1 MTWSPF
7 FTLVTPRPTSTTT
20 PAPSWPRIA
29 GNNPSGSAPDSV
41 NSSVWQTPV
50 ALISTSTS
58 PSRGP
63 SSWTVDI
70 SSGFPAATAMA
81 ARTSMSISSYSSV
94 VMSYRAVRHAQTGV
108 AAKHMIGQS
117 GRQMNHNLEHLAAR
131 AAPAIFVVFWS
142 TGFVATKYVLH
153 SAEPLTYLSIRM
165 ALVVVLMAVIVAI
178 ARPKWPDRV
187 GVFHSIVAGIL
198 VHGFY
203 LGGTAIAIAH
213 SIPAGLSALIPGLQ
227 PILTSTLA
235 NRWLGERVTPQQWT
249 GLLLGLA
256 GVVLILHDRPMSG
269 EAGWGWL
276 ASGMSLV
283 SITLGTL
290 YQQRYCGKIDWRAG
304 NLVQYIAV
312 TIFFAA
318 GAALFES
325 NVVHWTGEF
334 VLSLIWLAVVL
345 SIGSIGLLYWLI
357 RRSAATSVASL
368 FYLVPAVTA
377 VMAYLLFG
385 ERLDGIAIA
394 GMVACAAA
402 VFLVN
407 RRARA

>member
-1 MTWSPF
+1 
-7 FTLVTPRPTSTTT
+7 
-20 PAPSWPRIA
+20 
-29 GNNPSGSAPDSV
+29 
-41 NSSVWQTPV
+41 
-50 ALISTSTS
+50 
-58 PSRGP
+58 
-63 SSWTVDI
+63 
-70 SSGFPAATAMA
+70 
-81 ARTSMSISSYSSV
+81 
-94 VMSYRAVRHAQTGV
+94 
-108 AAKHMIGQS
+108 MIGQQ
-117 GRQMNHNLEHLAAR
+117 GRQMTSDFEKIAAR
-131 AAPAIFVVFWS
+131 AAPAMFVVLWS
-142 TGFVATKYVLH
+142 TGFIGTKYVLRN
-153 SAEPLTYLSIRM
+153 AEPLTYLAIRM
-165 ALVVVLMAVIVAI
+165 VLVVALMALIVAV
-178 ARPKWPDRV
+178 ARPRWPNRI
-187 GVFHSIVAGIL
+187 GIAHSVVAGIL

-235 NRWLGERVTPQQWT
+235 NRWLGERVTAVQWG

-256 GVVLILHDRPMSG
+256 GVVLILHNRPMSG
-269 EAGWGWL
+269 DAGWGWL
-276 ASGMSLV
+276 ASGVSLI

-290 YQQRYCGKIDWRAG
+290 YQRRYCNAIDWRAG

-312 TIFFAA
+312 TIFFGA
-318 GAALFES
+318 GAWLFET

-368 FYLVPAVTA
+368 FYLVPVVTA
-377 VMAYLLFG
+377 VMAYVLFG
-385 ERLDGIAIA
+385 ERLDTVAIA

-407 RRARA
+407 RRARV

>member
-1 MTWSPF
+1 
-7 FTLVTPRPTSTTT
+7 
-20 PAPSWPRIA
+20 
-29 GNNPSGSAPDSV
+29 
-41 NSSVWQTPV
+41 
-50 ALISTSTS
+50 
-58 PSRGP
+58 
-63 SSWTVDI
+63 
-70 SSGFPAATAMA
+70 
-81 ARTSMSISSYSSV
+81 
-94 VMSYRAVRHAQTGV
+94 
-108 AAKHMIGQS
+108 
-117 GRQMNHNLEHLAAR
+117 MNKDFEHLAAR
-131 AAPAIFVVFWS
+131 AAPAVFVVLWS
-142 TGFVATKYVLH
+142 TGFIATKYVVH
-153 SAEPLTYLSIRM
+153 NAEPLTYLAIRM
-165 ALVVVLMAVIVAI
+165 ALVVGLMAVIAGI
-178 ARPKWPDRV
+178 ARPRWPDRT
-187 GVFHSIVAGIL
+187 GIAHSIAAGIL

-203 LGGTAIAIAH
+203 LGGTAVAIAH

-235 NRWLGERVTPQQWT
+235 NRWLGERVTPLQWT

-276 ASGMSLV
+276 ASGVSLV

-290 YQQRYCGKIDWRAG
+290 YQRRFCGQIDWRAG

-312 TIFFAA
+312 TIFFAI
-318 GAALFES
+318 GAWLFET
-325 NVVHWTGEF
+325 NAVQWTQEF
-334 VLSLIWLAVVL
+334 VLSLAWLVVVL

-377 VMAYLLFG
+377 VMAYVLFG
-385 ERLDGIAIA
+385 ERLDNVAIS

-407 RRARA
+407 RRA